1 MSVFFLTL
9 KLCGNNFLSGSGN
22 PVLSPPCVGIWKEW
36 FVEPMLHPDYYSNIS
51 KEANEEWKRE
61 QGMNV
66 NESVKNYLL
75 EYLGKPLHQLIR
87 YMLQQM
93 CSLAHDKLFTETMGE
108 C

>member
-1 MSVFFLTL
+1 MFLTL
-9 KLCGNNFLSGSGN
+9 KLYGNNFLSSLGN
-22 PVLSPPCVGIWKEW
+22 AVLSPLCVGIWKEW

-51 KEANEEWKRE
+51 KEANDEWKKE
-61 QGMNV
+61 EGMNV

-93 CSLAHDKLFTETMGE
+93 CSVAHDQLFTESIGE